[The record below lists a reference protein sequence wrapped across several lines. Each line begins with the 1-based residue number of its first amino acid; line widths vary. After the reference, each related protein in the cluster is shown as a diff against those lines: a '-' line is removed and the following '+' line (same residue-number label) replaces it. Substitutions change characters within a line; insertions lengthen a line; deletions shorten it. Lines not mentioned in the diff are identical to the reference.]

1 MVAAPP
7 APVLTVLLDA
17 NPSPRVVLNFSGLDA
32 TAATITVTRIADG
45 EKTIVRGAR
54 KAAVAG
60 SFLVVDYEAP
70 FSASVTYQAQ
80 LFTAS
85 ASSPLGATAS
95 ADLSGVSEV
104 WVSDP
109 LNPLNALRVENTGAA
124 LSTVGRKP
132 DMERLPMLGRERPVV
147 QFFGLGALEGVP
159 FHLVTE
165 TAADRAAMWLLL
177 DTMPVLIRTP
187 SSEPLY
193 ADLPRSLSAA
203 LTGSARWPGWV
214 SNTDAREWSLML
226 DEVAPQTLDVAIR
239 IVTIQTYM
247 NAFPLISDLMGAY
260 ATIADEMANPPGGY

>member
-17 NPSPRVVLNFSGLDA
+17 APSPRVVISLSGLDA
-32 TAATITVTRIADG
+32 TAATITVTRIANG

-60 SFLVVDYEAP
+60 SFVVVDYEAP
-70 FSASVTYQAQ
+70 FSSVSYQAQ

-85 ASSPLGATAS
+85 ASSPLGVAAV

-109 LNPLNALRVENTGAA
+109 LNPRNALSVSNTGAA
-124 LSTVGRKP
+124 LSGVQRRA
-132 DMERLPMLGRERPVV
+132 DMEKLNLMGRARPPV

-159 FHLVTE
+159 FPVITE
-165 TAADRAAMWLLL
+165 TAADARSMWGLL
-177 DTMPVLIRTP
+177 DTMPVLVRTP

-193 ADLPRSLSAA
+193 ADLPRSLYAA
-203 LTGSARWPGWV
+203 LTGSPRWPGWV
-214 SNTDAREWSLML
+214 NNTAAREWTLTL
-226 DEVAPQTLDVAIR
+226 DEVAAQTLDVVIR
-239 IVTIQTYM
+239 LVTIQTYM
-247 NAFPLISDLMGAY
+247 TAYPLISDLMGAF
-260 ATIADEMANPPGGY
+260 ATYEDEMNNPPGGF